1 VEKTLKRLVLL
12 GVVALCVLAATITYT
27 TNYRRVRELR
37 NRESSLLEQLG
48 EYQQRETARIRA
60 ERERAER
67 AEATINEY
75 QQRETARIR
84 AERERIERTEDA
96 IRELRDSDRRA
107 SSLLQ
112 ELATEV
118 NILADYFRDSCS
130 QYIDSDNNQEVTF
143 GSGN

>member
-1 VEKTLKRLVLL
+1 MEKTLKRLVLL
-12 GVVALCVLAATITYT
+12 GVVALCVLAATIAYT

-37 NRESSLLEQLG
+37 ERESSLLEQLG
-48 EYQQRETARIRA
+48 
-60 ERERAER
+60 
-67 AEATINEY
+67 EY

-118 NILADYFRDSCS
+118 NILADYFRDSRS
-130 QYIDSDNNQEVTF
+130 QYIDSDNNQEVDF
-143 GSGN
+143 GSGD